1 MRIGILGP
9 LEVRDEAGQPVRLG
23 GPRLRALLIRLA
35 LDPGR
40 TVAADRLAGDL
51 WPGDGPGQAG
61 PADSGNALQ
70 ALVSRLRHA
79 AGTGIVEHRAGGYRL
94 AVDAGDVDAARFE
107 RLVAEGRTALAAGNP
122 AAGAALLR
130 EALDLWRGPALVDV
144 EDAAFAAGPVARL
157 EELRLAATEDRIEA
171 DLALGR
177 GAELA
182 PEAEELATAHPLRE
196 RLRGQLMR
204 VLYLAGRQGDALAVY
219 EDTRRLLADRLGV
232 DPSPAL
238 SAVHLAILRADPGL
252 GQAAA
257 HRGAAAQPVTPARG
271 DPVRSVATP
280 APPTAAPSSA
290 DPPTPSVRRPRLRP
304 LRFRRPRLRPS
315 PIRPARLGPPH
326 PPHPLGPH
334 QPHQPHRPHQHRQPH
349 QHHQPHSDPSAPS
362 ATSTPL
368 APGAYRPARTSNLPA
383 QLTSFVGRDEE
394 LNRVSKL
401 LGESR
406 LVILTGPGGTGK
418 TRLAI
423 EAAARHADQMPDGV
437 WFVPLAPVGDSLDVP
452 QAVLAAIGAPEA
464 VWMADGDPV
473 RAVLPPLD
481 RLADILA
488 AQQLVLVLDN
498 CEHLIGAVARLA
510 GRVLGEAPGV
520 RILATSRE
528 PLGVTGETLCP
539 VPSLPLPPDGATPAE
554 ALEYGSVR
562 LLAERA
568 AAVRPGFTIDEVSA
582 EPVIRICRAL
592 DGNPLAIELAAARL
606 RSLTP
611 AQVASRLD
619 DRFSLL
625 TAGSRT
631 ALPRHQTLRAIVDW
645 SWDLLDEAERRIL
658 RRLSVFSGGAT
669 PGAAEQVCGPA
680 DDPAG
685 LLDVIA
691 SLVDKSLVTAT
702 GEAEVR
708 YRLLETVRAYAAER
722 LAEAGEEEQ
731 VRAAHARYFLD
742 LAEQG
747 EPRLRSA
754 DQLTWLAR
762 LSAEH
767 DNFAAAL
774 RYVIGARDAQAGL
787 RFIAALSWFWVMRD
801 YETEAGEWAG
811 AVRDIIAGPVPPGLG
826 DAYAICHIVS
836 AMTAASQAEDASPT
850 LLMDTL
856 STAASVAGPNPGHP
870 LLVLAQPMLAF
881 FTGERDQAM
890 QELDALAEHR
900 DPWVRAARHAMAGHL
915 ALNFGQ
921 IGNAGDH
928 LAQGYAEFQVIGDRW
943 GIILCL
949 AGLGEVEMARDHPEE
964 ALRILAEARGLAAS
978 GLHGNFSDMMLI
990 SMGRARARCGDL
1002 DGAREDLERGVR
1014 IAERIGE
1021 HDDGARGYLA
1031 LGELARLTG
1040 DLDQARYLVER
1051 AREITEPKMRLPGMG
1066 LLVMSAY
1073 SKLGCLSEQQ
1083 GDLAAAA
1090 RWHAQAIG
1098 IAASSAEVFLPSHP
1112 ALAEVVEGL
1121 AALAAAQGQPVRA
1134 AELLGLVHALHGF
1147 LDEAS
1152 LEVSRTTATVTA
1164 AIGTHAFDE
1173 AYGRGRRLTRSDA
1186 LALAP

>member
-1 MRIGILGP
+1 VRIAILGP
-9 LEVRDEAGQPVRLG
+9 LEVRDEAGQLVRLG

-40 TVAADRLAGDL
+40 VVAADRLAGDL
-51 WPGDGPGQAG
+51 WPGDGPDQAA

-79 AGTGIVEHRAGGYRL
+79 AGPGIIEHRAGGYLL
-94 AVDAGDVDAARFE
+94 AVDPGDVDVTQFE
-107 RLVAEGRTALAAGNP
+107 RAVGQGRAALAAGDP
-122 AAGAALLR
+122 EAAAVRLR
-130 EALDLWRGPALVDV
+130 GALDLWRGPALVDV
-144 EDAAFAAGPVARL
+144 EDTAFAAGPVARL

-219 EDTRRLLADRLGV
+219 EDTRRVLAERLGV

-238 SAVHLAILRADPGL
+238 SAVHLAILRADPEL
-252 GQAAA
+252 GHPVGNGSFSITPVPAAPLPA
-257 HRGAAAQPVTPARG
+257 GPGPAAPVTASPVPA
-271 DPVRSVATP
+271 DPVP
-280 APPTAAPSSA
+280 A
-290 DPPTPSVRRPRLRP
+290 DPV
-304 LRFRRPRLRPS
+304 
-315 PIRPARLGPPH
+315 PAIP
-326 PPHPLGPH
+326 
-334 QPHQPHRPHQHRQPH
+334 
-349 QHHQPHSDPSAPS
+349 
-362 ATSTPL
+362 
-368 APGAYRPARTSNLPA
+368 RTSNLPA
-383 QLTSFVGRDEE
+383 QLTSFVGRDDE

-423 EAAARHADQMPDGV
+423 EAAARLTDQMPDGV
-437 WFVPLAPVGDSLDVP
+437 WFVPLAPVGDALDVP
-452 QAVLAAIGAPEA
+452 QAVLSVIGPPDPIWVPDA
-464 VWMADGDPV
+464 DPV
-473 RAVLPPLD
+473 RVVLPPLD
-481 RLADILA
+481 RLADMLA
-488 AQQLVLVLDN
+488 TRQLVLVLDN

-510 GRVLGEAPGV
+510 GRVLAEAPEV

-539 VPSLPLPPDGATPAE
+539 VPSLPLPPDDATPAG

-562 LLAERA
+562 LLAERG
-568 AAVRPGFTIDEVSA
+568 AAVRPGFTVDEVSA

-645 SWDLLDEAERRIL
+645 SWDLLNEAERTVL

-669 PGAAEQVCGPA
+669 PTAAEQVCGTPG
-680 DDPAG
+680 DPAG
-685 LLDVIA
+685 LIDVIA

-747 EPRLRSA
+747 EPMLRSR

-762 LSAEH
+762 LTAEH

-774 RYVIGARDAQAGL
+774 RTAIAARDTGTGL
-787 RFIAALSWFWVMRD
+787 RLVAALAWFWIMRD
-801 YETEAGEWAG
+801 YETEAGEWAT
-811 AVRDIIAGPVPPGLG
+811 AVRDMAGGSAPPGLA
-826 DAYAICHIVS
+826 DAYAICYILAVIS
-836 AMTAASQAEDASPT
+836 AAAQAEDPPPTLLPDTLATAAS
-850 LLMDTL
+850 M
-856 STAASVAGPNPGHP
+856 AGPDPRHP
-870 LLVLAQPMLAF
+870 LLLIAQPMLAYF
-881 FTGERDQAM
+881 GGDLKRTQ
-890 QELDALAEHR
+890 QELSLLGDHP
-900 DPWVRAARHAMAGHL
+900 DPWVRAAQHALRGHL
-915 ALNFGQ
+915 ALNVGQ
-921 IGNAGDH
+921 VDEAAADLTRGH
-928 LAQGYAEFQVIGDRW
+928 QGFQAIGDRW
-943 GIILCL
+943 GMILCL
-949 AGLGEVEMARDHPEE
+949 SGLGEVEMARNHPDQ
-964 ALRILAEARGLAAS
+964 ALRILREARGHAAS

-990 SMGRARARCGDL
+990 PMGLARARSGDIE
-1002 DGAREDLERGVR
+1002 GARADLERGVR

-1021 HDDGARGYLA
+1021 HDDEAKGYLA
-1031 LGELARLTG
+1031 LAELARQG
-1040 DLDQARYLVER
+1040 GQLDQARQFVGRAVEI
-1051 AREITEPKMRLPGMG
+1051 AEPHLRRPGMG
-1066 LLVMSAY
+1066 TVVMSAY
-1073 SKLGCLSEQQ
+1073 SKLGCLHEQQ
-1083 GDLAAAA
+1083 GDVTGAAEWHAKAMALAAGSPEIFLPNHPILAELVE
-1090 RWHAQAIG
+1090 G
-1098 IAASSAEVFLPSHP
+1098 IAALT
-1112 ALAEVVEGL
+1112 
-1121 AALAAAQGQPVRA
+1121 AARGEPGRA
-1134 AELLGLVHALHGF
+1134 AELLGLAHTLHGF
-1147 LDEAS
+1147 RDAGS
-1152 LEVSRTTATVTA
+1152 LEVARTVEAATAVLGTGGFDA
-1164 AIGTHAFDE
+1164 AYAG
-1173 AYGRGRRLTRSDA
+1173 GRSLTRADA
-1186 LALAP
+1186 VALVP

>member
-1 MRIGILGP
+1 MVRIGILGP
-9 LEVRDEAGQPVRLG
+9 LEVRDEAGQLVRLG

-40 TVAADRLAGDL
+40 AVAADRLAGDL
-51 WPGDGPGQAG
+51 WPGDDPDQAA

-79 AGTGIVEHRAGGYRL
+79 AGPGIIEHRAGGYLL
-94 AVDAGDVDAARFE
+94 AVDPGDVDATQFE
-107 RLVAEGRTALAAGNP
+107 RAVSEGRAALAAGNP
-122 AAGAALLR
+122 GAGAARLR
-130 EALDLWRGPALVDV
+130 VALDLWRGPALVDV

-219 EDTRRLLADRLGV
+219 EDTRRVLADRLGV

-238 SAVHLAILRADPGL
+238 SAVHLAILRADPEL
-252 GQAAA
+252 G
-257 HRGAAAQPVTPARG
+257 HPAG
-271 DPVRSVATP
+271 NGSVP
-280 APPTAAPSSA
+280 APTVPAGVSSGPA
-290 DPPTPSVRRPRLRP
+290 DPA
-304 LRFRRPRLRPS
+304 
-315 PIRPARLGPPH
+315 PAVL
-326 PPHPLGPH
+326 
-334 QPHQPHRPHQHRQPH
+334 
-349 QHHQPHSDPSAPS
+349 
-362 ATSTPL
+362 
-368 APGAYRPARTSNLPA
+368 RTSNLPA

-423 EAAARHADQMPDGV
+423 EAAARLTDQMPDGV
-437 WFVPLAPVGDSLDVP
+437 WFVALAPVGDALDVP
-452 QAVLAAIGAPEA
+452 QAVLSVIGPPDT
-464 VWMADGDPV
+464 VWVPDADPV
-473 RAVLPPLD
+473 RALLPPLD
-481 RLADILA
+481 RLADMLA
-488 AQQLVLVLDN
+488 TRQLVLVLDN

-510 GRVLGEAPGV
+510 GRVLAEAPGV

-539 VPSLPLPPDGATPAE
+539 VPSLPLPPDDATPAE

-562 LLAERA
+562 LLAERG
-568 AAVRPGFTIDEVSA
+568 AAVRPGFTVDEVSA

-592 DGNPLAIELAAARL
+592 DGNPLAVELAAARL

-611 AQVASRLD
+611 AQVAGRLD

-645 SWDLLDEAERRIL
+645 SWDLLDEAERTVL

-669 PGAAEQVCGPA
+669 PAAAEQVCGPA
-680 DDPAG
+680 GDPAG
-685 LLDVIA
+685 LIDVIA

-731 VRAAHARYFLD
+731 VRAAHVRYFLN

-747 EPRLRSA
+747 EPMLRSRE
-754 DQLTWLAR
+754 QLTWLAR
-762 LSAEH
+762 LTAEH

-774 RYVIGARDAQAGL
+774 RTAIAARDTSTGL
-787 RFIAALSWFWVMRD
+787 RLVAALAWFWIMRD
-801 YETEAGEWAG
+801 YEAEAGEWAT
-811 AVRDIIAGPVPPGLG
+811 AVREMAGGSAPPGLA
-826 DAYAICHIVS
+826 DAYAICYILAVIS
-836 AMTAASQAEDASPT
+836 AAAQAEDPPPT
-850 LLMDTL
+850 LLPDAL
-856 STAASVAGPNPGHP
+856 STAASIAGPAPRHP
-870 LLVLAQPMLAF
+870 LLLIAQPMLAHF
-881 FTGERDQAM
+881 GGDPERVQR
-890 QELDALAEHR
+890 ELSLLGDHP
-900 DPWVRAARHAMAGHL
+900 DPWVRAAQHALRGHL
-915 ALNFGQ
+915 AMNVGQ
-921 IGNAGDH
+921 VDEAAANLTRGHQD
-928 LAQGYAEFQVIGDRW
+928 FQVIGDRW
-943 GIILCL
+943 GMILCL
-949 AGLGEVEMARDHPEE
+949 SGLSEVEMARDHPDQ
-964 ALRILAEARGLAAS
+964 ALRILREARGHAAS

-990 SMGRARARCGDL
+990 PMGVARARSGDPE
-1002 DGAREDLERGVR
+1002 GARADLERGVR

-1021 HDDGARGYLA
+1021 RDDEAKGYLA
-1031 LGELARLTG
+1031 LAELARRG
-1040 DLDQARYLVER
+1040 GQLDQARQFVER
-1051 AREITEPKMRLPGMG
+1051 AVEIAEPHLRRPGMSTV
-1066 LLVMSAY
+1066 VMSAY
-1073 SKLGCLSEQQ
+1073 SKLGCLHEQQ
-1083 GDLAAAA
+1083 GDVAGAAE
-1090 RWHAQAIG
+1090 WHAKAMTLADGSPEIFLPNHPVLAELVEG
-1098 IAASSAEVFLPSHP
+1098 IAALTAARGEP
-1112 ALAEVVEGL
+1112 A
-1121 AALAAAQGQPVRA
+1121 RA
-1134 AELLGLVHALHGF
+1134 AELLGLAHTLHGF
-1147 LDEAS
+1147 RDAAS
-1152 LEVSRTTATVTA
+1152 LEVARTAEAANTALGA
-1164 AIGTHAFDE
+1164 GAFDA
-1173 AYGRGRRLTRSDA
+1173 AYASGRSLTRADA
-1186 LALAP
+1186 VALVP

>member
-1 MRIGILGP
+1 VRIGILGP
-9 LEVRDEAGQPVRLG
+9 LEVRDEAGQLVRLG

-51 WPGDGPGQAG
+51 WPGDGPGQAA

-79 AGTGIVEHRAGGYRL
+79 AGPGIIEHRAGGYLL
-94 AVDAGDVDAARFE
+94 AVDPGAVDATQFE
-107 RLVAEGRTALAAGNP
+107 RAVGEGRAALAAGDP
-122 AAGAALLR
+122 GTGAALLR
-130 EALDLWRGPALVDV
+130 RALDLWRGPALVDV

-219 EDTRRLLADRLGV
+219 EDTRRVLADRLGV

-238 SAVHLAILRADPGL
+238 SAVHLAILRADPEL
-252 GQAAA
+252 GHPLGNGSVAAA
-257 HRGAAAQPVTPARG
+257 PV
-271 DPVRSVATP
+271 VATP
-280 APPTAAPSSA
+280 VSAAPGPAAPGPA
-290 DPPTPSVRRPRLRP
+290 DPAPA
-304 LRFRRPRLRPS
+304 S
-315 PIRPARLGPPH
+315 P
-326 PPHPLGPH
+326 
-334 QPHQPHRPHQHRQPH
+334 
-349 QHHQPHSDPSAPS
+349 
-362 ATSTPL
+362 
-368 APGAYRPARTSNLPA
+368 RTSNLPA

-423 EAAARHADQMPDGV
+423 EAAARLTDQMADGV
-437 WFVPLAPVGDSLDVP
+437 WFVPLAPVGDALDVP
-452 QAVLAAIGAPEA
+452 QAVLSVIGPPDPIWVPDA
-464 VWMADGDPV
+464 DPV

-481 RLADILA
+481 RLADMLA
-488 AQQLVLVLDN
+488 TRQLVLVLDN

-510 GRVLGEAPGV
+510 GRVLAEAPAV

-539 VPSLPLPPDGATPAE
+539 VPSLPLPPDGATAAE
-554 ALEYGSVR
+554 AMEYGSVR

-568 AAVRPGFTIDEVSA
+568 AAVRPGFTVDEVSA

-645 SWDLLDEAERRIL
+645 SWDLLDEAERTVL

-669 PGAAEQVCGPA
+669 PAAAEQVCGTPG
-680 DDPAG
+680 DPAG
-685 LLDVIA
+685 LIDIVA

-708 YRLLETVRAYAAER
+708 YRLLETVRAYAAGR

-747 EPRLRSA
+747 EPMLRSSE
-754 DQLTWLAR
+754 QLTWLAR
-762 LSAEH
+762 LTAEH

-774 RYVIGARDAQAGL
+774 RSAIAVRDTDTGL
-787 RFIAALSWFWVMRD
+787 RLVAALAWFWIMRD
-801 YETEAGEWAG
+801 YETEAGEWAT
-811 AVRDIIAGPVPPGLG
+811 AVREMAGGSAPPGLA
-826 DAYAICHIVS
+826 DANAICYILAVIS
-836 AMTAASQAEDASPT
+836 AAAQAEDPPAT
-850 LLMDTL
+850 LLLDTL
-856 STAASVAGPNPGHP
+856 GTAASVAGPAPRHP
-870 LLVLAQPMLAF
+870 LLLIAQPMLAYF
-881 FTGERDQAM
+881 GGDREQMQRD
-890 QELDALAEHR
+890 LGRLGDHP
-900 DPWVRAARHAMAGHL
+900 DPWVRAARHALSGHL
-915 ALNFGQ
+915 ALNVGQ
-921 IGNAGDH
+921 VDEAAADLTRGHRD
-928 LAQGYAEFQVIGDRW
+928 FQAIGDRW
-943 GIILCL
+943 GMILCL
-949 AGLGEVEMARDHPEE
+949 AGLGEVEMARDHPDE
-964 ALRILAEARGLAAS
+964 ALRILREARGHAAS

-990 SMGRARARCGDL
+990 PMGLARARSGDVE
-1002 DGAREDLERGVR
+1002 GGRADLERGVR

-1021 HDDGARGYLA
+1021 HDDEAKGYLA
-1031 LGELARLTG
+1031 LAELARQG
-1040 DLDQARYLVER
+1040 GQLDQARQFLER
-1051 AREITEPKMRLPGMG
+1051 ALEIIEPHLRRPGMST
-1066 LLVMSAY
+1066 VAMSAY
-1073 SKLGCLSEQQ
+1073 SKLGCLHEQQ
-1083 GDLAAAA
+1083 GDVAGAV
-1090 RWHAQAIG
+1090 RWHAKG
-1098 IAASSAEVFLPSHP
+1098 MGLAAGSPEIFLPNHP
-1112 ALAEVVEGL
+1112 SLAELVEGF
-1121 AALAAAQGQPVRA
+1121 AALAAARGDPGRA
-1134 AELLGLVHALHGF
+1134 AELLGLAHTLHGF
-1147 LDEAS
+1147 CDAGS
-1152 LEVSRTTATVTA
+1152 LEVARTA
-1164 AIGTHAFDE
+1164 AAATAALGPEAFDA
-1173 AYGRGRRLTRSDA
+1173 AYAAGRGLTRDDA
-1186 LALAP
+1186 VALVP

>member
-1 MRIGILGP
+1 VRIGILGP
-9 LEVRDEAGQPVRLG
+9 LEIRDEAGQPVRLG

-40 TVAADRLAGDL
+40 TVTADRLAGDL
-51 WPGDGPGQAG
+51 WAGDGLDHGG

-79 AGTGIVEHRAGGYRL
+79 AGPSIVEHRTGGYRL
-94 AVDAGDVDAARFE
+94 AVDPGQVDATLFE
-107 RLVAEGRTALAAGNP
+107 RLVGEGRAALAAGDP
-122 AAGAALLR
+122 AAGAERLGQALG
-130 EALDLWRGPALVDV
+130 LWRGPALADV

-204 VLYLAGRQGDALAVY
+204 ILYLAGRQGDALAVY

-252 GQAAA
+252 GHPAGD
-257 HRGAAAQPVTPARG
+257 GAAPAAPVSSTAIPSTPVPPT
-271 DPVRSVATP
+271 PVSQ
-280 APPTAAPSSA
+280 TAAPQTA
-290 DPPTPSVRRPRLRP
+290 APQTAALQTAAPQT
-304 LRFRRPRLRPS
+304 
-315 PIRPARLGPPH
+315 ALG
-326 PPHPLGPH
+326 
-334 QPHQPHRPHQHRQPH
+334 
-349 QHHQPHSDPSAPS
+349 SSAPS
-362 ATSTPL
+362 VTSTLLSPAL
-368 APGAYRPARTSNLPA
+368 ARPPVRTSNLPA
-383 QLTSFVGRDEE
+383 QLTSFVGRDDE

-423 EAAARHADQMPDGV
+423 EASARLADQMPDGV
-437 WFVPLAPVGDSLDVP
+437 WFVPLAPVGDALDVP

-464 VWMADGDPV
+464 VWVADADPV
-473 RAVLPPLD
+473 RVVVPPLD
-481 RLADILA
+481 RLADVLA
-488 AQQLVLVLDN
+488 ARQLVLVLDN

-510 GRVLGEAPGV
+510 GRVLAEAPGV

-528 PLGVTGETLCP
+528 LLGVTGETLCP
-539 VPSLPLPPDGATPAE
+539 VPSLPLPPDGMPPAE

-568 AAVRPGFTIDEVSA
+568 AAVRPGFTVDEVSA
-582 EPVIRICRAL
+582 GPVIRICRAL

-611 AQVASRLD
+611 EQVASRLD

-645 SWDLLDEAERRIL
+645 SWDLLTEGERTVL

-669 PGAAEQVCGPA
+669 PVAAEQVCGPA
-680 DDPAG
+680 DGTGG
-685 LLDVIA
+685 LIDVIA
-691 SLVDKSLVTAT
+691 SLVDKSLVTAA

-722 LAEAGEEEQ
+722 LAEAGEEAQ

-747 EPRLRSA
+747 EPELRGPA
-754 DQLTWLAR
+754 QLDWLGR

-774 RYVIGARDAQAGL
+774 RFAIGARDVAVAL
-787 RFIAALSWFWVMRD
+787 RFITALSWFWLMRD
-801 YETEAGEWAG
+801 YEAEAGEWAA
-811 AVRDIIAGPVPPGLG
+811 AVREIAGDEVPPGLADG
-826 DAYAICHIVS
+826 YAICHVMS
-836 AMTAASQAEDASPT
+836 AMSEAAAGQPSGIPV
-850 LLMDTL
+850 MDTL
-856 STAASVAGPNPGHP
+856 RAAMSEASSGTRHP
-870 LLVLAQPMLAF
+870 LLMLARPMLAF
-881 FTGERDQAM
+881 FGGDPDGGLR
-890 QELDALAEHR
+890 ELRALGDDP
-900 DPWVRAARHAMAGHL
+900 DPWVRAAALAASGHL
-915 ALNFGQ
+915 ALNRGQ
-921 IGNAGDH
+921 LDAAAADLGRA
-928 LAQGYAEFQVIGDRW
+928 YADFTAIGDRW
-943 GIILCL
+943 GLIVAL
-949 AGLGEVEMARDHPEE
+949 AGLSEVAMARNDPDE
-964 ALRILAEARGLAAS
+964 AVRVLEEARGLAAA
-978 GLHGNFSDMMLI
+978 GLHGNFADMMLVKL
-990 SMGRARARCGDL
+990 GQARARQGDI
-1002 DGAREDLERGVR
+1002 DAARADLERAVR
-1014 IAERIGE
+1014 LAERIGE
-1021 HDDGARGYLA
+1021 GDDEAVGYLELA
-1031 LGELARLTG
+1031 ELARRTG
-1040 DLDQARYLVER
+1040 EPGR
-1051 AREITEPKMRLPGMG
+1051 AGELIRRAVQITEANLRRPGMTA
-1066 LLVMSAY
+1066 VAATAY
-1073 SKLGCLSEQQ
+1073 SKLGCLTEQA

-1090 RWHAQAIG
+1090 RWHEKAIG
-1098 IAASSAEVFLPSHP
+1098 LVAAGDEVFMPGHP
-1112 ALAEVVEGL
+1112 AVAAVVEGL
-1121 AALAAAQGQPVRA
+1121 AALAAASGEPGRA
-1134 AELLGLVHALHGF
+1134 AELLGLAHTLHGF
-1147 LDEAS
+1147 RDEGS
-1152 LEVSRTTATVTA
+1152 LEVARTVA
-1164 AIGTHAFDE
+1164 AAAAALGDAGFDA
-1173 AYGRGRRLTRSDA
+1173 AYASGRALTRADA
-1186 LALAP
+1186 VALVP

>member
-1 MRIGILGP
+1 
-9 LEVRDEAGQPVRLG
+9 
-23 GPRLRALLIRLA
+23 
-35 LDPGR
+35 
-40 TVAADRLAGDL
+40 
-51 WPGDGPGQAG
+51 
-61 PADSGNALQ
+61 
-70 ALVSRLRHA
+70 
-79 AGTGIVEHRAGGYRL
+79 
-94 AVDAGDVDAARFE
+94 
-107 RLVAEGRTALAAGNP
+107 
-122 AAGAALLR
+122 
-130 EALDLWRGPALVDV
+130 
-144 EDAAFAAGPVARL
+144 VARL

-182 PEAEELATAHPLRE
+182 PEAEELVTAHPLRE

-238 SAVHLAILRADPGL
+238 AAVHLAILRADPGL
-252 GQAAA
+252 APAAA
-257 HRGAAAQPVTPARG
+257 PGETAGQPATRARDGAVPPTG
-271 DPVRSVATP
+271 IP
-280 APPTAAPSSA
+280 APAAPSESSHAPSA
-290 DPPTPSVRRPRLRP
+290 SRTPNSSPTS
-304 LRFRRPRLRPS
+304 
-315 PIRPARLGPPH
+315 
-326 PPHPLGPH
+326 
-334 QPHQPHRPHQHRQPH
+334 
-349 QHHQPHSDPSAPS
+349 SAPS
-362 ATSTPL
+362 TASASSAPSTTLTSVT
-368 APGAYRPARTSNLPA
+368 PGAYRPVRTSNLPA

-418 TRLAI
+418 TRLAV
-423 EAAARHADQMPDGV
+423 EAAARLTDEMPDGV
-437 WFVPLAPVGDSLDVP
+437 WFVPLAPVGDALDVP
-452 QAVLAAIGAPEA
+452 QAVLSAIGAPEA
-464 VWMADGDPV
+464 VWVGETDPV
-473 RAVLPPLD
+473 RMVLPPLD

-488 AQQLVLVLDN
+488 TQQLILVLDN
-498 CEHLIGAVARLA
+498 CEHLISAVARLA
-510 GRVLGEAPGV
+510 GRVLAEAPGV

-562 LLAERA
+562 LLAERG
-568 AAVRPGFTIDEVSA
+568 AAVRPGFTVDDVSA
-582 EPVIRICRAL
+582 EPVIRICQAL

-645 SWDLLDEAERRIL
+645 SWDLLDGPERTVL
-658 RRLSVFSGGAT
+658 QRLSVFSGGAT
-669 PGAAEQVCGPA
+669 PTAAEQVCGPA
-680 DDPAG
+680 GGPGG
-685 LLDVIA
+685 LIDVIA
-691 SLVDKSLVTAT
+691 SLVDKSLVTAS

-708 YRLLETVRAYAAER
+708 YRLLETVRAYATER
-722 LAEAGEEEQ
+722 LAEAGEEEP

-774 RYVIGARDAQAGL
+774 RYVIGARDAHTGL
-787 RFIAALSWFWVMRD
+787 RFIAALSWFWIMRD
-801 YETEAGEWAG
+801 YEAEAGEWAS
-811 AVRDIIAGPVPPGLG
+811 AVRDLVAGPVPPDLR

-836 AMTAASQAEDASPT
+836 AMTAASQAEDVSST
-850 LLMDTL
+850 LLLDTL
-856 STAASVAGPNPGHP
+856 RAATSAAGPEPAHP

-881 FTGERDQAM
+881 FTGERDGAM
-890 QELDALAEHR
+890 TELDALADHR
-900 DPWVRAARHAMAGHL
+900 DPWVRAARHAMTGHL
-915 ALNFGQ
+915 VLNFGQ
-921 IGNAGDH
+921 IDDAGTH
-928 LAQGYAEFQVIGDRW
+928 LARGYAEFQVIGDRW

-949 AGLGEVEMARDHPEE
+949 AGLGEVEMARGHPEE
-964 ALRILAEARGLAAS
+964 ALRILAEARGLAAT

-990 SMGRARARCGDL
+990 SMGQARARTGDL
-1002 DGAREDLERGVR
+1002 DGARADLERGVR

-1031 LGELARLTG
+1031 LGDLARRVG
-1040 DLDQARYLVER
+1040 DVDQARQLFER
-1051 AREITEPKMRLPGMG
+1051 AREITEPKIRQPGMS
-1066 LLVMSAY
+1066 LMAMSTY
-1073 SKLGCLSEQQ
+1073 SKLGCLSEQR
-1083 GDLAAAA
+1083 GDLTAAA

-1098 IAASSAEVFLPSHP
+1098 QATGSAEVFLPSHP
-1112 ALAEVVEGL
+1112 SLAQVVEGL
-1121 AALAAAQGQPVRA
+1121 AALAAAQEEPARA
-1134 AELLGLVHALHGF
+1134 AELLGLAHTLHGF
-1147 LDEAS
+1147 RDEAS
-1152 LEVSRTTATVTA
+1152 LDVARTVATVTG
-1164 AIGTHAFDE
+1164 AIGAGAFEE
-1173 AYGRGRRLTRSDA
+1173 AYARGRRLTRGDA
-1186 LALAP
+1186 LALVP

>member
-1 MRIGILGP
+1 VRIGILGL
-9 LEVRDEAGQPVRLG
+9 LEVRDEAGQLVRLG

-40 TVAADRLAGDL
+40 AVAADRLAGDL

-79 AGTGIVEHRAGGYRL
+79 AGPGIVEHRAGGYRL
-94 AVDAGDVDAARFE
+94 AVDPEDVDAARFE
-107 RLVAEGRTALAAGNP
+107 RLVAEGRTALAAGDP
-122 AAGAALLR
+122 CPGAALLR
-130 EALDLWRGPALVDV
+130 EALGLWRGPALVDV

-219 EDTRRLLADRLGV
+219 EDTRRLLAERLGV

-238 SAVHLAILRADPGL
+238 SAVHLAILRADPAL
-252 GQAAA
+252 GQPSSNGTA
-257 HRGAAAQPVTPARG
+257 PA
-271 DPVRSVATP
+271 SP
-280 APPTAAPSSA
+280 APP
-290 DPPTPSVRRPRLRP
+290 
-304 LRFRRPRLRPS
+304 S
-315 PIRPARLGPPH
+315 PGGQDL
-326 PPHPLGPH
+326 
-334 QPHQPHRPHQHRQPH
+334 
-349 QHHQPHSDPSAPS
+349 
-362 ATSTPL
+362 
-368 APGAYRPARTSNLPA
+368 PARTSNLPA

-423 EAAARHADQMPDGV
+423 ETAARVTDEMPDGV
-437 WFVPLAPVGDSLDVP
+437 WFVPLAPVGDAMDVP

-464 VWMADGDPV
+464 VWIGDADPV
-473 RAVLPPLD
+473 RVVLPPLD

-488 AQQLVLVLDN
+488 SQQLVLVLDN

-510 GRVLGEAPGV
+510 GRVLAEAPGV

-528 PLGVTGETLCP
+528 PLGITGETLCP
-539 VPSLPLPPDGATPAE
+539 VPSLPLPPDGSTPAE
-554 ALEYGSVR
+554 ALQYGSVR
-562 LLAERA
+562 LLAERG
-568 AAVRPGFTIDEVSA
+568 AAVRPGFTVDEVSA
-582 EPVIRICRAL
+582 DPVVRICRAL

-645 SWDLLDEAERRIL
+645 SWDLLDEAERRVL

-669 PGAAEQVCGPA
+669 PGAAEQVCGAAGDPA
-680 DDPAG
+680 D
-685 LLDVIA
+685 LLDLIA

-747 EPRLRSA
+747 EPKLRSA

-801 YETEAGEWAG
+801 YETEAGEWG
-811 AVRDIIAGPVPPGLG
+811 TAVLDLTAGPVPPALG
-826 DAYAICHIVS
+826 DALAICHIVA
-836 AMTAASQAEDASPT
+836 AMAMASKDQDVPAT
-850 LLMDTL
+850 LLLDTL
-856 STAASVAGPNPGHP
+856 RTAASVAGPDPGHP

-881 FTGERDQAM
+881 FGGDRDRAIA
-890 QELDALAEHR
+890 ELDALGDHR
-900 DPWVRAARHAMAGHL
+900 DPWVRAARHAMTGHL
-915 ALNFGQ
+915 VLNSGQ
-921 IGNAGDH
+921 IDEAGTQ
-928 LAQGYAEFQVIGDRW
+928 LAQGYAEFQAIGDRW
-943 GIILCL
+943 GIILSL
-949 AGLGEVEMARDHPEE
+949 AGLGEVEMARDNPEE
-964 ALRILAEARGLAAS
+964 ALRILVEARGLAAS

-990 SMGRARARCGDL
+990 SMGQARARTGDL
-1002 DGAREDLERGVR
+1002 DGARADLERGVR

-1021 HDDGARGYLA
+1021 HDNGARGYLA
-1031 LGELARLTG
+1031 LGDLARRVG
-1040 DLDQARYLVER
+1040 DMDQAHQLFER
-1051 AREITEPKMRLPGMG
+1051 AREIAEPKIRQPGMS
-1066 LLVMSAY
+1066 LLAMTAY

-1083 GDLAAAA
+1083 GDLAGAA

-1098 IAASSAEVFLPSHP
+1098 QATGSAEVFLPGHP
-1112 ALAEVVEGL
+1112 SLAEVVEGL
-1121 AALAAAQGQPVRA
+1121 AAFASAQGRPARA
-1134 AELLGLVHALHGF
+1134 AELLGLAHTLHGF
-1147 LDEAS
+1147 RDEAS
-1152 LEVSRTTATVTA
+1152 LEVVRTMATVTA
-1164 AIGTHAFDE
+1164 AIGTGAFEE

-1186 LALAP
+1186 LALVP

>member
-9 LEVRDEAGQPVRLG
+9 LEVRDEAGQLVRLG

-51 WPGDGPGQAG
+51 WPGDGPDQAA

-79 AGTGIVEHRAGGYRL
+79 AGAGIIEHRAGGYLL
-94 AVDAGDVDAARFE
+94 AVDPGDVDATQFE
-107 RLVAEGRTALAAGNP
+107 RAVGQGRAALAAGDP
-122 AAGAALLR
+122 GAGAALLR
-130 EALDLWRGPALVDV
+130 RALDLWRGPALVDV

-219 EDTRRLLADRLGV
+219 EDTRQVLAERLGV

-238 SAVHLAILRADPGL
+238 SAVHLAILRADPEL
-252 GQAAA
+252 GRPIGNGSVPAAPVP
-257 HRGAAAQPVTPARG
+257 AAPAPAAPLPA
-271 DPVRSVATP
+271 DPVP
-280 APPTAAPSSA
+280 AIP
-290 DPPTPSVRRPRLRP
+290 
-304 LRFRRPRLRPS
+304 
-315 PIRPARLGPPH
+315 
-326 PPHPLGPH
+326 
-334 QPHQPHRPHQHRQPH
+334 
-349 QHHQPHSDPSAPS
+349 
-362 ATSTPL
+362 
-368 APGAYRPARTSNLPA
+368 RTSNLPA
-383 QLTSFVGRDEE
+383 QLTSFVGRDDE

-423 EAAARHADQMPDGV
+423 EAAARLTDQMPDGV
-437 WFVPLAPVGDSLDVP
+437 WFVALAPVGDALDVP
-452 QAVLAAIGAPEA
+452 QAVLSVIGPPDPIWVPDA
-464 VWMADGDPV
+464 DPV

-481 RLADILA
+481 RLADMLA
-488 AQQLVLVLDN
+488 TRQLVLVLDN

-510 GRVLGEAPGV
+510 GRVLPEASGV

-562 LLAERA
+562 LLAERG
-568 AAVRPGFTIDEVSA
+568 AAVRPGFTVDEISV

-611 AQVASRLD
+611 GQVASRLD

-645 SWDLLDEAERRIL
+645 SWDLLDERERTVL

-669 PGAAEQVCGPA
+669 PTAAERVCGTA
-680 DDPAG
+680 GAPAG
-685 LLDVIA
+685 LIDVIA

-731 VRAAHARYFLD
+731 IRAAHARYFLE

-747 EPRLRSA
+747 EPMLRSRE
-754 DQLTWLAR
+754 QLTWLAR
-762 LSAEH
+762 LTAEH

-774 RYVIGARDAQAGL
+774 RSALAARDTDTGL
-787 RFIAALSWFWVMRD
+787 RLVAALAWFWIMRD
-801 YETEAGEWAG
+801 YETEAGEWAT
-811 AVRDIIAGPVPPGLG
+811 AVREMAGGSAPPALA
-826 DAYAICHIVS
+826 DAYAICQILAVIS
-836 AMTAASQAEDASPT
+836 AAAQAEDAPAT
-850 LLMDTL
+850 LLLDTL
-856 STAASVAGPNPGHP
+856 SSAASLAGPDPRHP
-870 LLVLAQPMLAF
+870 LLLIAQPMLAYF
-881 FTGERDQAM
+881 SGDRERVQRD
-890 QELDALAEHR
+890 LGLLGNHP
-900 DPWVRAARHAMAGHL
+900 DPWVRAAQHAVRGHL
-915 ALNFGQ
+915 ALNMGQ
-921 IGNAGDH
+921 VDEAAADLVRGH
-928 LAQGYAEFQVIGDRW
+928 LGFQAIGDRW
-943 GIILCL
+943 GMILCL
-949 AGLGEVEMARDHPEE
+949 VGLGEVEMARDHPGE
-964 ALRILAEARGLAAS
+964 ALRILREARGHAAS

-990 SMGRARARCGDL
+990 PMGLARARSGDV
-1002 DGAREDLERGVR
+1002 DGARADLERGVR

-1021 HDDGARGYLA
+1021 HDDEAKGYLA
-1031 LGELARLTG
+1031 LAELARQG
-1040 DLDQARYLVER
+1040 DQLDQARQFVER
-1051 AREITEPKMRLPGMG
+1051 ALQITEPLLRRPGMTT
-1066 LLVMSAY
+1066 VAMSAY
-1073 SKLGCLSEQQ
+1073 SKLGCLHEQQ
-1083 GDLAAAA
+1083 GDTAGAA
-1090 RWHAQAIG
+1090 RWHAKAMG
-1098 IAASSAEVFLPSHP
+1098 LAAGSPEIFLPNHP
-1112 ALAEVVEGL
+1112 SLAELVEGF
-1121 AALAAAQGQPVRA
+1121 AALAAARGEPGRA
-1134 AELLGLVHALHGF
+1134 AELLGLAHTLHGF
-1147 LDEAS
+1147 RDAAS
-1152 LEVSRTTATVTA
+1152 LEVARTA
-1164 AIGTHAFDE
+1164 AAATAALGAEAFDA
-1173 AYGRGRRLTRSDA
+1173 AYAAGRGLTRDDA
-1186 LALAP
+1186 VALVP

>member
-1 MRIGILGP
+1 MRIAILGP
-9 LEVRDEAGQPVRLG
+9 LEVRDEAGQLVQLG

-40 TVAADRLAGDL
+40 AVAADRVAGDL

-94 AVDAGDVDAARFE
+94 AVDPDDVDAARFE
-107 RLVAEGRTALAAGNP
+107 RLVAQGRTALAAGDP
-122 AAGAALLR
+122 CTGAALLR
-130 EALDLWRGPALVDV
+130 EALSLWRGPALVDV

-219 EDTRRLLADRLGV
+219 EDTRRLLAERLGV

-238 SAVHLAILRADPGL
+238 SAVHLAILRADPAL
-252 GQAAA
+252 GQPSSNEADPAL
-257 HRGAAAQPVTPARG
+257 RQPSSNG
-271 DPVRSVATP
+271 P
-280 APPTAAPSSA
+280 APALSTSLAPPAA
-290 DPPTPSVRRPRLRP
+290 
-304 LRFRRPRLRPS
+304 
-315 PIRPARLGPPH
+315 
-326 PPHPLGPH
+326 
-334 QPHQPHRPHQHRQPH
+334 
-349 QHHQPHSDPSAPS
+349 
-362 ATSTPL
+362 STPL
-368 APGAYRPARTSNLPA
+368 ASGTYRPDRTSNLPA

-423 EAAARHADQMPDGV
+423 ETAARLRDEMPDGV
-437 WFVPLAPVGDSLDVP
+437 WFVPLAPVGDALDVP
-452 QAVLAAIGAPEA
+452 QAVLSAIGAPEM
-464 VWMADGDPV
+464 VWVGEADPV
-473 RAVLPPLD
+473 RVVLPPLD

-488 AQQLVLVLDN
+488 TRQLVLVLDN

-562 LLAERA
+562 LLSERG
-568 AAVRPGFTIDEVSA
+568 AAVRPGFTVDEVSA
-582 EPVIRICRAL
+582 EPVVRICRAL

-645 SWDLLDEAERRIL
+645 SWDLLDDAERRVL

-680 DDPAG
+680 DNPAD
-685 LLDVIA
+685 LLDLIA

-747 EPRLRSA
+747 EPMLRSSE
-754 DQLTWLAR
+754 QLIWLAR
-762 LSAEH
+762 LTAEH

-774 RYVIGARDAQAGL
+774 RTAIAARDTGTGL
-787 RFIAALSWFWVMRD
+787 RLVAALAWFWIMRD
-801 YETEAGEWAG
+801 YEAEAGEWAT
-811 AVRDIIAGPVPPGLG
+811 AVRDMAGGSAPPGLA
-826 DAYAICHIVS
+826 DAYAICYILAVIS
-836 AMTAASQAEDASPT
+836 AAAQAEDPPPTLLPDTLATAASI
-850 LLMDTL
+850 
-856 STAASVAGPNPGHP
+856 AGPAPRHP
-870 LLVLAQPMLAF
+870 LLLIAQPMLAYF
-881 FTGERDQAM
+881 GGDLERTQHELSLLGE
-890 QELDALAEHR
+890 HP
-900 DPWVRAARHAMAGHL
+900 DPWVRAAQHGIRGHL
-915 ALNFGQ
+915 ALNVGQ
-921 IGNAGDH
+921 VDQAAADLTSGHQD
-928 LAQGYAEFQVIGDRW
+928 FQAIGDRW
-943 GIILCL
+943 GMILCL
-949 AGLGEVEMARDHPEE
+949 SGLGEVEMARNHPDQ
-964 ALRILAEARGLAAS
+964 ALRILREARGHAAS

-990 SMGRARARCGDL
+990 PMGLARARSGDPE
-1002 DGAREDLERGVR
+1002 GARADLERGVR

-1021 HDDGARGYLA
+1021 HDDEAKGYLA
-1031 LGELARLTG
+1031 LAELARQG
-1040 DLDQARYLVER
+1040 GQLDEARQFVGRAVEI
-1051 AREITEPKMRLPGMG
+1051 AEPHLRRPGMSTV
-1066 LLVMSAY
+1066 VMSAY
-1073 SKLGCLSEQQ
+1073 SKLGCLHEQQ
-1083 GDLAAAA
+1083 GDVTGAAEWHAKAMALAAGSPEIFLPNHPILAELVE
-1090 RWHAQAIG
+1090 G
-1098 IAASSAEVFLPSHP
+1098 IAALT
-1112 ALAEVVEGL
+1112 
-1121 AALAAAQGQPVRA
+1121 AARGEPGRA
-1134 AELLGLVHALHGF
+1134 AELLGLAHTLHGF
-1147 LDEAS
+1147 RDAGS
-1152 LEVSRTTATVTA
+1152 LEVARTAEAATTALGTA
-1164 AIGTHAFDE
+1164 AFDA
-1173 AYGRGRRLTRSDA
+1173 AYAGGRSLTRADA
-1186 LALAP
+1186 VALVP